1 MSFYLICLQQT
12 KIIPVDSEHTLEQS
26 LPRPSLLRFIS
37 EPILV
42 WRDLWRL
49 RQFQKTYKVKP
60 AGDGHPVL
68 VLPGLLGSDLA
79 TSHLRKFISKLG
91 YSVYGWELG
100 TNLGDI
106 RKLHVLLEK
115 IEHLHDKHQAKVS
128 IIGWSLGGVYARQ
141 LAKRRPD
148 LVRQIITMG
157 APFADIEQSNN
168 AAWIYRLINDRRPLS
183 TVDREWIEEILAPAP
198 IPTTALY
205 SKKDGVVHWRACM
218 EPSPDEWHQNIE
230 VVGSH
235 FGLPYIPSIWV
246 VIEDRL
252 KLQQEEWKLFDQEG
266 KQPHKLVSFPSL

>member
-1 MSFYLICLQQT
+1 M
-12 KIIPVDSEHTLEQS
+12 DSETTSFEEK
-26 LPRPSLLRFIS
+26 LPRPSLLRFIV
-37 EPILV
+37 EPVLV
-42 WRDLWRL
+42 WRDIWRL
-49 RQFQKTYKVKP
+49 RQFKRTYTVKLE
-60 AGDGHPVL
+60 GDGHPVL
-68 VLPGLLGSDLA
+68 VLPGLLGSDVA

-91 YSVYGWELG
+91 YAAYGWEMG
-100 TNLGDI
+100 TNMGDI
-106 RKLHVLLEK
+106 RKLQVLLEK
-115 IEHLHDKHQAKVS
+115 IEHLHHKHQSKVS

-183 TVDREWIEEILAPAP
+183 KVDLEWIEEIPTPAAV
-198 IPTTALY
+198 PTTALY

-218 EPSPDEWHQNIE
+218 EPAPDRWHQNIE

-235 FGLPYIPSIWV
+235 FGFPYIPSIWV

-252 KLQQEEWKLFDQEG
+252 KLRQADWTLFSQEG
-266 KQPHKLVSFPSL
+266 KQAHELVYFPSL

>member
-1 MSFYLICLQQT
+1 M
-12 KIIPVDSEHTLEQS
+12 DSETPSIEQK
-26 LPRPSLLRFIS
+26 LPRPSLLRFIG

-42 WRDLWRL
+42 WRDIWRL
-49 RQFQKTYKVKP
+49 HQFQKTYAIKQD
-60 AGDGHPVL
+60 GDGHPVL

-79 TSHLRKFISKLG
+79 TSYLRRFINKLG
-91 YSVYGWELG
+91 YTAYGWRMK

-106 RKLHVLLEK
+106 RKLHNLLK
-115 IEHLHDKHQAKVS
+115 TIEDLHDKHQSKVS

-168 AAWIYRLINDRRPLS
+168 AAWFYKLLNSRRPL
-183 TVDREWIEEILAPAP
+183 TEADREWIREIPVPAP
-198 IPTTALY
+198 VPTTAMY
-205 SKKDGVVHWRACM
+205 SKKDGVVPWRACM
-218 EPSPDEWHQNIE
+218 EQTPDDWHQNIE

-235 FGLPYIPSIWV
+235 FGFPYIPSIWV

-252 KLQQEEWKLFDQEG
+252 KLAQEDWKPFVQQEK
-266 KQPHKLVSFPSL
+266 HTHRLVRFPSLG